1 MRFSRDHVEESI
13 TWSDVDKNE
22 EFRVTWSDFVLPEAC
37 KTKTLKM
44 YIPEIK
50 TVSKTDY
57 ISMSK
62 DHFAQV
68 NTGKKAGRYRMY

>member
-1 MRFSRDHVEESI
+1 MRFSSDHVQESI
-13 TWSDVDKNE
+13 TWSDVDKNDE
-22 EFRVTWSDFVLPEAC
+22 IRVTWSDFVLPEAC

-44 YIPEIK
+44 YIPEIR
-50 TVSKTDY
+50 TVSKMDY

-68 NTGKKAGRYRMY
+68 NTGTKTG